1 MVGGEV
7 VQWLDQAGPAMAA
20 AVSAYGGAVLTRA
33 QGAAVDATAGLGQRI
48 LQAVW
53 RRRDDAGRAELQRVV
68 DDAVDER
75 DDTYTA
81 VVLRRLLR
89 QALEDDPELRT
100 ELAALLPA
108 PTAVTITASGER
120 SIAAQN
126 IGTAITGDGH
136 TPPRP

>member
-1 MVGGEV
+1 MVGDEIA
-7 VQWLDQAGPAMAA
+7 QWLEQAGPAMAA

-68 DDAVDER
+68 DDAVDEQ
-75 DDTYTA
+75 DDTFTTA
-81 VVLRRLLR
+81 VLRRLLR
-89 QALEDDPELRT
+89 QALQDDAELRE
-100 ELAALLPA
+100 ELAVLLPA
-108 PTAVTITASGER
+108 PAAVTITASGER

>member
-1 MVGGEV
+1 M
-7 VQWLDQAGPAMAA
+7 
-20 AVSAYGGAVLTRA
+20 
-33 QGAAVDATAGLGQRI
+33 
-48 LQAVW
+48 
-53 RRRDDAGRAELQRVV
+53 V
-68 DDAVDER
+68 DDAVNER

-108 PTAVTITASGER
+108 PTEVTITASGER